1 MTANE
6 NLEAISVSDTVPD
19 LAVFFFYCSFD
30 NVLHCLHWTVCLS
43 ERLVVVTRLTD
54 FLKGIFTPL

>member
-19 LAVFFFYCSFD
+19 LAVFFFFTAALTMYCIVYIGLF
-30 NVLHCLHWTVCLS
+30 VLVKDWL
-43 ERLVVVTRLTD
+43 
-54 FLKGIFTPL
+54 